1 MKDSDFKT
9 LNHSCLG
16 YCVYSSGKAIVK
28 NYTPDFVLNKNDEYI
43 ILEHETTPN
52 RKTIVANIFKA
63 SLFLQD
69 NKSGYLIIVL
79 TPKKGSSIKSYVNH
93 CEEYFNWL
101 KNRTNLKGIYFIYMD
116 DYKTDIDL
124 NEIFS
129 NQFQN
134 KSLTLT

>member
-1 MKDSDFKT
+1 MKDSDFKI
-9 LNHSCLG
+9 LNHLCLG
-16 YCVYSSGKAIVK
+16 YSIYSKGKRIAK

-101 KNRTNLKGIYFIYMD
+101 KNRTNLKGIYFIHMD
-116 DYKTDIDL
+116 AYKIDIDL